1 MINKRFGKIVNGVL
15 EYAPYPLVLENDTK
29 IYTYDAN
36 AYLKCG
42 YKTIVESGALTSH
55 FTMEE
60 TEKEIIIKY
69 FQTIEDVRALKL
81 EELSEYDVSDNV
93 NGFTIHGVEMWLDG
107 LDRCKLEQ
115 GVKDCIKKGRETYG
129 LCIPD
134 VGVLEMPC
142 EKVLEMLAEID
153 VYAVDC
159 FRTTFLHSEAIKA
172 LTTIEEIDAYDFT
185 TGYPEKP
192 VFE

>member
-15 EYAPYPLVLENDTK
+15 EYAPYPLVIENDTK
-29 IYTYDAN
+29 IYTHDVSS
-36 AYLKCG
+36 YLRCG
-42 YKTIVESGALTSH
+42 YKTIVGSGGVTQH
-55 FTMEE
+55 FTIEE
-60 TEKEIIIKY
+60 TEKEILIKY
-69 FQTIEDVRALKL
+69 FQTIEDIRALKL
-81 EELSEYDVSDNV
+81 EELATYDTSDAV
-93 NGFTIHGVEMWLDG
+93 NGFTIQGAEMWLDG

-185 TGYPEKP
+185 TGYPEKL